1 MMRNP
6 DSAIQR
12 LQVGLVGLL
21 IVLIFVSLANM
32 LSAGAD
38 SGVKSTA
45 SGATANGGDGGKAVT
60 EEPLGELGVTP
71 VVTEQPDKQPSKAPP
86 PLPAPAPQP

>member
-1 MMRNP
+1 MVRNT

-21 IVLIFVSLANM
+21 VVLIFVSIANM
-32 LSAGAD
+32 LSDGADAGA
-38 SGVKSTA
+38 KSTA
-45 SGATANGGDGGKAVT
+45 AETAQNAPDGGKAVT

-71 VVTEQPDKQPSKAPP
+71 VVTEPEKLPAKAPP
-86 PLPAPAPQP
+86 AGTAPQP